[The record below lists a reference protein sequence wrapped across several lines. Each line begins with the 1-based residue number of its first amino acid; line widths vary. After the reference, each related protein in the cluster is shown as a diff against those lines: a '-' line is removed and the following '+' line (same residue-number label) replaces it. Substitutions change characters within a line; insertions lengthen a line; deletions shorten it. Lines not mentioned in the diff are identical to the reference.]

1 MAVEKT
7 VSFKSG
13 AHTIVGTVND
23 VESHKN
29 PTFLLLHGFAGT
41 RNELAIPSL
50 GIGIFEYVAAKLADL
65 DHSSLRIDFRGW
77 GDSGGST
84 EESSYSAQIDD
95 CLAAMDFIASQPDL
109 GNGEVILLG
118 WSQGGLVAAAAAG
131 RTNRPSGVAL
141 WAAVGEPQVS
151 FPGLVGKNAFLRGL
165 NSAEPTTLTLPWG
178 ASVTLGHQFF
188 LEVSRFDPLKE
199 LSQYAGPAFI
209 AAGTLDDV
217 IPHGTAKKFAAA
229 HRGEHIVWE
238 ASMDHAFNTSS
249 GVETLSALTD
259 ATVGYLSFDNK
270 V

>member
-1 MAVEKT
+1 MLVEKT

-13 AHTIVGTVND
+13 THTIIGTVSD
-23 VESHKN
+23 AQAREN

-50 GIGIFEYVAAKLADL
+50 GIGIFGYVAARLADL
-65 DHSSLRIDFRGW
+65 GHSSLRIDFRGW

-95 CLAAMDFIASQPDL
+95 CLAAMEFIATQPDL
-109 GNGEVILLG
+109 GNGKVILLG

-151 FPGLVGKNAFLRGL
+151 FPGLVGKNAFIRGL

-209 AAGTLDDV
+209 AEGTVDDV
-217 IPHGTAKKFAAA
+217 IPPGTAKMFAAA
-229 HRGEHIVWE
+229 HPGEHIVWE

-249 GVETLSALTD
+249 GVETLSALID

>member
-1 MAVEKT
+1 MAVEKI

-13 AHTIVGTVND
+13 AHTIVGTVRD
-23 VESHKN
+23 AKGHKN
-29 PTFLLLHGFAGT
+29 STFLLLHGFGGT

-50 GIGIFEYVAAKLADL
+50 GMGIFEYVAARLADL
-65 DHSSLRIDFRGW
+65 GHSSLRIDFHGW
-77 GDSGGST
+77 GDRDGSI
-84 EESSYSAQIDD
+84 EGSSYSTQIDD
-95 CLAAMDFIASQPDL
+95 CLAAMDFIATQPDL

-141 WAAVGEPQVS
+141 WAAVGEPKVS
-151 FPGLVGKNAFLRGL
+151 FPGLVGKNAYLYGL
-165 NSAEPTTLTLPWG
+165 NSPEPTTLTLPWG
-178 ASVTLGHQFF
+178 ASVTLGQPFF
-188 LEVSRFDPLKE
+188 VEVSGFDPLTE

-209 AAGTLDDV
+209 AEGTVDDV

-238 ASMDHAFNTSS
+238 AAMDHAFNTSS
-249 GVETLSALTD
+249 GVETLSRLID
-259 ATVGYLSFDNK
+259 ATVSYLKRHNK